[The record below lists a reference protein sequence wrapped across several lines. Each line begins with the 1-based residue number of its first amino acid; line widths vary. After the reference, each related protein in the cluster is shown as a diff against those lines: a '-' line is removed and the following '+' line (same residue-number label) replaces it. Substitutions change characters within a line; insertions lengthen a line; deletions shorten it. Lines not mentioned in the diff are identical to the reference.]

1 MTGFGPLAAATGG
14 LVLVALWVQ
23 AGPSMVDPSA
33 LGGATGGGKTLSGE
47 ETSSNGEE
55 ESSVSAPIP
64 DPDESDS
71 GLLEPG
77 ESWETV
83 EATRSDVATLMPG
96 RDFGGHREV
105 VERYLRL
112 KAAKP

>member
-23 AGPSMVDPSA
+23 AGPSMADPSV
-33 LGGATGGGKTLSGE
+33 LGGATGGGE
-47 ETSSNGEE
+47 ETSFNGEE
-55 ESSVSAPIP
+55 ESSVSAPTP
-64 DPDESDS
+64 APDESDS

-112 KAAKP
+112 KEAKP